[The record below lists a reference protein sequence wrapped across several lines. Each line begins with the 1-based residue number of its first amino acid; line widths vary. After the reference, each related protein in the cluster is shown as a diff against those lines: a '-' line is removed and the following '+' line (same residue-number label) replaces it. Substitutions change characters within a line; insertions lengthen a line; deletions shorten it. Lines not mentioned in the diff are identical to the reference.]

1 MSDDDV
7 RVLVVDDV
15 ADAAESLA
23 ALLSSYGYVART
35 AHDGEGALGVVKEFH
50 PHCVLLDVNMPGMD
64 GRELSQHI
72 RAIHGDNIVLVAI
85 TGGGA
90 SDTRVSETFSLV
102 DHYLQKPLDIAALD
116 KILPPRVP

>member
-1 MSDDDV
+1 V

-35 AHDGEGALGVVKEFH
+35 AHDGEVALQVVKEFR

-64 GRELSQHI
+64 GRELTQRI

-85 TGGGA
+85 TGVGA
-90 SDTRVSETFSLV
+90 SDARVSETFSLV
-102 DHYLQKPLDIAALD
+102 DHYLQKPLDISALD
-116 KILPPRVP
+116 KILPPRAP